1 MEQNEEMKDQKNK
14 DSKGL
19 STEGEQNIDDVP
31 MFKRKGVIIPFIIIL
46 IAAIGGIYWYIGQLG
61 YISTDDAY
69 IDGNQLSVSTKIL
82 GRITKLTV
90 DEGDTVKT
98 GQLLV
103 KLDSTDLMAQEN
115 QAKAMVELANES
127 IKLAQVNVAKA
138 QDDFNRAQKQ
148 YNDKVIPKEKFDHAQ
163 KAFEVSKAEL
173 NIDKTKIGTAEA
185 QLNVVKT
192 ELNNTNIYSPM
203 DGVVGKR
210 WVLKGDVVQP
220 GQPIFTIF
228 DMKNIWVT
236 ADLEETK
243 LTNIHIGDKVQIFV
257 DTYPNQNFEGKIFQ
271 IGSNTASEFSL
282 IPPANASG
290 NFTKVTQRIP
300 IKISIE
306 HISSNGQQSKSD
318 PIQLLQGM
326 SVEIKIN
333 VK

>member
-31 MFKRKGVIIPFIIIL
+31 MFKRKGVIIPFFIIL

-148 YNDKVIPKEKFDHAQ
+148 YSDKVIPKEKFDHAL
-163 KAFEVSKAEL
+163 KAFEASKAEL

-203 DGVVGKR
+203 NGVVGKR

-306 HISSNGQQSKSD
+306 HISSNGQHSQSD